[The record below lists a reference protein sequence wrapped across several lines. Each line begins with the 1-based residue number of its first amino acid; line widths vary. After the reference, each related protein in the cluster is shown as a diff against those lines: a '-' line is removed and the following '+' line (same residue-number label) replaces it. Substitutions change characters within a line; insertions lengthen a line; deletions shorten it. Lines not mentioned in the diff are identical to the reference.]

1 MLAKLQRLLRRVP
14 LDDPGRHLEACAY
27 KHDWSFKRVHDGSG
41 YVLEGRLEGQPVRL
55 EWGPPQRNYIE
66 GKELR
71 LRCELGLPE
80 SLHMLVMT
88 RNLADRLEDDAY
100 ARLTDGKQT
109 VVKLDLPEESRW
121 LTLYNSTDLDS
132 VPMLGSRLIGVASVE
147 GMARRWIEGD
157 LGLRLLRACT
167 TWLEADRPLVVMTLR
182 GRVYLRTQVRGSED
196 GLGGPLLDSVLAL
209 AEAACQRA
217 LHVAGMTVPVRAP
230 QDGAAQRASSR

>member
-14 LDDPGRHLEACAY
+14 LDDPGRHLEACAF
-27 KHDWSFKRVHDGSG
+27 KHDWVFKRVHGGTG
-41 YVLEGRLEGQPVRL
+41 YVLEGRLDGRYPTRL
-55 EWGPPQRNYIE
+55 EWGPPQRNYID
-66 GKELR
+66 GRELR

-80 SLHMLVMT
+80 SLHLLVMT

-109 VVKLDLPEESRW
+109 IVKLDLPEESRW

-132 VPMLGSRLIGVASVE
+132 VPMLGSRLIGVSSVE

-167 TWLEADRPLVVMTLR
+167 TWLEADRPLVLMTLR
-182 GRVYLRTQVRGSED
+182 GRLYLRTQVRGTQD

-209 AEAACQRA
+209 ADAACARA
-217 LHVAGMTVPVRAP
+217 LHVAGQTAP
-230 QDGAAQRASSR
+230 QRAAQE